1 MSKGY
6 IVSTYILFMKIIMMI
21 VWVNKINLNQLP
33 NPLMVH
39 SKVYMKTALIPY
51 EPEFVLKPQSVFL
64 DISDVLDSQGS
75 RIWSVDYKKEN
86 VCRL

>member
-1 MSKGY
+1 
-6 IVSTYILFMKIIMMI
+6 
-21 VWVNKINLNQLP
+21 
-33 NPLMVH
+33 MVH
-39 SKVYMKTALIPY
+39 SKVYMKTALILY
-51 EPEFVLKPQSVFL
+51 ESEFLLKPQSVFL